1 MLLNR
6 LQKHYGLSGKII
18 EWIKSYLS
26 KRSFVVTVKGD
37 QSECCELGTG
47 VPQGSILGPLLFIL
61 YTKGLQDIVEQHG
74 LQIHLYADDT
84 QVYFSFDPANESGT
98 AHSKETL
105 QRCFK
110 DIKQWMA
117 NNHLKLNDG
126 KSKLIEFPGNSKFS
140 CQPSYQLDQSCFIKP
155 ASSAKS
161 LGYMFDSK
169 LNLDVQIN
177 NVIRICY
184 INQRNI
190 GRIGSKL
197 NQELKVQLVNA
208 FIHSILDNGNST
220 YGALT
225 AKQLT
230 RLQKVQ
236 NSAVRFIFG
245 LYGKRKREPL
255 SPYMRQ
261 LHFLPVA
268 QRIKFKIA
276 LLVFKCFNNCAPDYM
291 RDMITCR
298 NISNHQ
304 VRLDM
309 DYYRLQQPSSPR
321 LRYTR
326 GAFSHTAPRI
336 WNALPYHLRSL
347 TSIETFKSNLKTYLF
362 NEAYPDDV

>member
-1 MLLNR
+1 M
-6 LQKHYGLSGKII
+6 
-18 EWIKSYLS
+18 
-26 KRSFVVTVKGD
+26 
-37 QSECCELGTG
+37 
-47 VPQGSILGPLLFIL
+47 
-61 YTKGLQDIVEQHG
+61 IVENHG
-74 LQIHLYADDT
+74 FQIHLYADDT
-84 QVYFSFDPANESGT
+84 QVYFSFDPADTSE
-98 AHSKETL
+98 AARFKETL
-105 QRCFK
+105 QRCFQ

-117 NNHLKLNDG
+117 NNHLKLNEE
-126 KSKLIEFPGNSKFS
+126 KSEIIEFPGNSKFS
-140 CQPSYQLDQSCFIKP
+140 CQSSYYQLDQSCFIEP
-155 ASSAKS
+155 APSAKN

-197 NQELKVQLVNA
+197 NQDLKVQLVNA
-208 FIHSILDNGNST
+208 FIHSTLDNGNST
-220 YGALT
+220 YGGLT

-236 NSAVRFIFG
+236 NSAVRFIFS

-255 SPYMRQ
+255 SPYMKQ

-276 LLVFKCFNNCAPDYM
+276 LLVFKCRNNCAPDYM
-291 RDMITCR
+291 RDMIEFR
-298 NISNHQ
+298 YISNHQ

-309 DYYRLQQPSSPR
+309 DYYRLQQPPPPR
-321 LRYTR
+321 LLYTR

-336 WNALPYHLRSL
+336 WNALPYHLRSM
-347 TSIETFKSNLKTYLF
+347 SCINGFKTQLKTHLF
-362 NEAYPDDV
+362 REAYPGDV